1 MDRRSFLDI
10 LRLAAL
16 AALAPGCALTV
27 APAQAADNDA
37 GDDAPTDAAPPEDAA
52 PADAPPLV
60 DAAADARLPPDAG
73 GPGVVI
79 AEGFR
84 VLLNDTSC
92 SGHDHWLTVAA
103 GTYPAGVPVHYLGG
117 SHDVALDP
125 TELKALERGERIPFA
140 TGGNEQGHGHCGLAW
155 RGTATAADRARV
167 DACVLRSTTS
177 YCAER
182 PRG

>member
-16 AALAPGCALTV
+16 AAFAPGCALTV
-27 APAQAADNDA
+27 APAQAPD
-37 GDDAPTDAAPPEDAA
+37 DAAPPE
-52 PADAPPLV
+52 DAPPLV
-60 DAAADARLPPDAG
+60 DAAADARLPPDAS

-79 AEGFR
+79 AESFR
-84 VLLNDTSC
+84 VVLNDNSC
-92 SGHDHWLTVAA
+92 SGHDHTLTVEA

-125 TELKALERGERIPFA
+125 AELKALERGERIPFA
-140 TGGNEQGHGHCGLAW
+140 TGGDEQGHGHCGLAW

-167 DACVLRSTTS
+167 DACVLRSATS
-177 YCAER
+177 VCSQR

>member
-16 AALAPGCALTV
+16 AAFAPGCALTV
-27 APAQAADNDA
+27 APAQAPDDA
-37 GDDAPTDAAPPEDAA
+37 GDDAA

-73 GPGVVI
+73 GAGVVI
-79 AEGFR
+79 AERFQ

-125 TELKALERGERIPFA
+125 AELKALERGERIPFA
-140 TGGNEQGHGHCGLAW
+140 TGGDERGHGHCGLAW

-167 DACVLRSTTS
+167 DACVLRSATS
-177 YCAER
+177 FCAER